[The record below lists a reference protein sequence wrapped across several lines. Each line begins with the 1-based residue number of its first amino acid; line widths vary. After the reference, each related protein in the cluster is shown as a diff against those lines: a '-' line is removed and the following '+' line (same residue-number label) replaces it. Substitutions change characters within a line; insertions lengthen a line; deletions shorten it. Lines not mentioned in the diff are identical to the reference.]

1 MPPFSKELWEEGA
14 QTKSFKLVN
23 AGKFDEKGLIR
34 ILSEE
39 PAQYPGC
46 VGTRTLNDVSHFHHR
61 PSINEKPGLKLLQNI
76 SDLHAQ
82 VASCHRGV
90 SLINALVE
98 EQSLEI
104 IQYYMKAI
112 MNTAEKAVRDL
123 LRHVNKK
130 FGGKPLE
137 AVDYLDDGTVLMLK
151 ISIDEKDGSAIFDFT
166 GTGSQ
171 VYVPH
176 FSFWSK

>member
-14 QTKSFKLVN
+14 QVKSFKLVKK
-23 AGKFDEKGLIR
+23 GKFDEAGVVK

-46 VGTRTLNDVSHFHHR
+46 AGTRTLSDVSEPPY
-61 PSINEKPGLKLLQNI
+61 PSLITSDKEEITDLQNL

-82 VASCHRGV
+82 VAACHRGV
-90 SLINALVE
+90 VLINALVN
-98 EQSLEI
+98 EQSLELVDF
-104 IQYYMKAI
+104 YMHAI
-112 MNTAEKAVRDL
+112 MSTAERAVRDL

-137 AVDYLDDGTVLMLK
+137 AVDWLDDGTQLVLK
-151 ISIDEKDGSAIFDFT
+151 VTIDEADGSAVFDFT
-166 GTGSQ
+166 GTSPQ
-171 VYVPH
+171 M
-176 FSFWSK
+176 